1 MAGLRDRAMFME
13 QLMTCQR
20 GGDMRELE
28 LADRFPYLYDTDPI
42 KAVAILSIKQ
52 NGKTNQV

>member
-1 MAGLRDRAMFME
+1 MFME